1 MQTNQ
6 PNRAKRF
13 RIIVF
18 ATVIAFI
25 VVIFGAWIIT
35 SAIKSAEK
43 SRQQEIAA
51 TEESKEEKT
60 NKTETKAEN
69 KTEAKSEAKSEA
81 KTSEKTNNQGQT
93 NKISTASPADQYQNN
108 KSTATSNTA
117 NGTATSTTK
126 AASDLPSTGPEDLV
140 FTAILAGVAVYLVC
154 LNLNRKKSVA

>member
-18 ATVIAFI
+18 ATIIALI
-25 VVIFGAWIIT
+25 VVVFGAWIIT

-43 SRQQEIAA
+43 SRQQKIDT
-51 TEESKEEKT
+51 TEESKEEKA

-69 KTEAKSEAKSEA
+69 KTEAKTEAKS
-81 KTSEKTNNQGQT
+81 SEKTNNQGQT
-93 NKISTASPADQYQNN
+93 NKISAASPADQYQNN
-108 KSTATSNTA
+108 KTTTTSNTT
-117 NGTATSTTK
+117 NGTTK

-140 FTAILAGVAVYLVC
+140 FTAILAGVAVYLIC
-154 LNLNRKKSVA
+154 LNLNHKKSAA

>member
-18 ATVIAFI
+18 ATIIALI
-25 VVIFGAWIIT
+25 VVVFGAWIIT

-60 NKTETKAEN
+60 NKNETKAEN
-69 KTEAKSEAKSEA
+69 KTEAKTEAKS
-81 KTSEKTNNQGQT
+81 SEKTNNQGQT

-108 KSTATSNTA
+108 KTTTTSNATSGA
-117 NGTATSTTK
+117 TK

-154 LNLNRKKSVA
+154 LNLNHKKSVA

>member
-18 ATVIAFI
+18 ATIIAFI

-69 KTEAKSEAKSEA
+69 KTEAKSEAKS
-81 KTSEKTNNQGQT
+81 SEKTNNQGQT
-93 NKISTASPADQYQNN
+93 NKISTTSPADQYQNN
-108 KSTATSNTA
+108 KTTATSNTT
-117 NGTATSTTK
+117 NGATK
-126 AASDLPSTGPEDLV
+126 ATSDLPSTGPEDLV

-154 LNLNRKKSVA
+154 LNLNHKKSVA

>member
-1 MQTNQ
+1 MQTSQ

-18 ATVIAFI
+18 ATIIAFI

-69 KTEAKSEAKSEA
+69 KTEAKTEAKS
-81 KTSEKTNNQGQT
+81 SEKTNNQGQT
-93 NKISTASPADQYQNN
+93 NKISTTSPADQYQNN
-108 KSTATSNTA
+108 KTTTTSNTT
-117 NGTATSTTK
+117 NGTTK

-140 FTAILAGVAVYLVC
+140 FTAILAGAAVYLVC
-154 LNLNRKKSVA
+154 LNLSHKKSVA

>member
-18 ATVIAFI
+18 ATIIALI
-25 VVIFGAWIIT
+25 VVVFGAWIIT

-43 SRQQEIAA
+43 SRQQEITA

-69 KTEAKSEAKSEA
+69 KTEVKSEAKSEA
-81 KTSEKTNNQGQT
+81 KSSEKTNNQGQT

-108 KSTATSNTA
+108 KSTSTSN
-117 NGTATSTTK
+117 ATSTTK

>member
-18 ATVIAFI
+18 ATIIALI
-25 VVIFGAWIIT
+25 VVVFGAWIIT

-69 KTEAKSEAKSEA
+69 KTEAKTEAKS
-81 KTSEKTNNQGQT
+81 SEKTNNQGQA

-108 KSTATSNTA
+108 KTTTTSNT
-117 NGTATSTTK
+117 TSGATK

-154 LNLNRKKSVA
+154 LNLNHKKSVA

>member
-18 ATVIAFI
+18 ATIIALI
-25 VVIFGAWIIT
+25 VVVFGAWIIT

-51 TEESKEEKT
+51 TEESKEEKA

-69 KTEAKSEAKSEA
+69 KTEAKSEAKS
-81 KTSEKTNNQGQT
+81 SEKTNNQGQT

-108 KSTATSNTA
+108 KTTTTSNTT
-117 NGTATSTTK
+117 NGTTK

-154 LNLNRKKSVA
+154 LNLNHKKSVA

>member
-18 ATVIAFI
+18 ATIIALI
-25 VVIFGAWIIT
+25 VVVFGAWIIT

-51 TEESKEEKT
+51 TEESKEDKT

-69 KTEAKSEAKSEA
+69 KTEAKTEAKS
-81 KTSEKTNNQGQT
+81 SEKTNNQGQT

-108 KSTATSNTA
+108 KTTTTSNTT
-117 NGTATSTTK
+117 NGATKT
-126 AASDLPSTGPEDLV
+126 ASDLPSTGPEDLV

-154 LNLNRKKSVA
+154 LNLNHKKSVA

>member
-18 ATVIAFI
+18 ATIIALI
-25 VVIFGAWIIT
+25 VVVFGAWIIT

-60 NKTETKAEN
+60 NKTEAKAEN
-69 KTEAKSEAKSEA
+69 KTEAKSEAKS
-81 KTSEKTNNQGQT
+81 SEKTNNQGQN

-108 KSTATSNTA
+108 KTTTTSNTT
-117 NGTATSTTK
+117 NGTTK
-126 AASDLPSTGPEDLV
+126 AASDLPSTGPEDLI

-154 LNLNRKKSVA
+154 LNLNHKKSVA

>member
-18 ATVIAFI
+18 ATIIAFI

-69 KTEAKSEAKSEA
+69 KTEAKSESKS
-81 KTSEKTNNQGQT
+81 SEKTNNQGQN

-108 KSTATSNTA
+108 KTTATSNTT
-117 NGTATSTTK
+117 NGTTK

-140 FTAILAGVAVYLVC
+140 FTAFLAGVAVYLVC
-154 LNLNRKKSVA
+154 LNLNHKKSVA

>member
-18 ATVIAFI
+18 ATIIAFI

-43 SRQQEIAA
+43 SRQQEITA

-69 KTEAKSEAKSEA
+69 KTEAKSEAKS
-81 KTSEKTNNQGQT
+81 SEKTNNQGQT
-93 NKISTASPADQYQNN
+93 NKVSTASPADQYQNN
-108 KSTATSNTA
+108 KTTTTSNTT
-117 NGTATSTTK
+117 NGTTK

-154 LNLNRKKSVA
+154 LNLNHKKSVA

>member
-18 ATVIAFI
+18 ATIIAFI

-35 SAIKSAEK
+35 SAIKSTEK

-69 KTEAKSEAKSEA
+69 KTEAKSEAKS
-81 KTSEKTNNQGQT
+81 SEKTNNQGQT
-93 NKISTASPADQYQNN
+93 NKISTTSPADQYQNN
-108 KSTATSNTA
+108 KTTTTSNTA
-117 NGTATSTTK
+117 NGTAK

-154 LNLNRKKSVA
+154 LNLNHKKSVA

>member
-18 ATVIAFI
+18 ATIIAFI

-35 SAIKSAEK
+35 SAIKSTEK

-69 KTEAKSEAKSEA
+69 KTEAKSEAKS
-81 KTSEKTNNQGQT
+81 SEKTNNQGQT
-93 NKISTASPADQYQNN
+93 NKISTTSPADQYQNN
-108 KSTATSNTA
+108 KSTSTSN
-117 NGTATSTTK
+117 ATSTTK

-154 LNLNRKKSVA
+154 LNLNRKKTVA

>member
-51 TEESKEEKT
+51 TEESKDDKT

-69 KTEAKSEAKSEA
+69 KTEAKSEAKS
-81 KTSEKTNNQGQT
+81 SEKTNNQGQT

-108 KSTATSNTA
+108 KSTTTSNTT
-117 NGTATSTTK
+117 NGATK

-154 LNLNRKKSVA
+154 LNLNHKKSVA

>member
-18 ATVIAFI
+18 ATIIALI
-25 VVIFGAWIIT
+25 VVVFGAWIIT

-43 SRQQEIAA
+43 SRQQEIAT

-69 KTEAKSEAKSEA
+69 KTEAKSEAKS
-81 KTSEKTNNQGQT
+81 SEKTNNQGQT

-108 KSTATSNTA
+108 KTTTTSNTA
-117 NGTATSTTK
+117 NGTTK

>member
-18 ATVIAFI
+18 ATIIALI
-25 VVIFGAWIIT
+25 VVVFGAWIIT

-51 TEESKEEKT
+51 TEESKDDKT

-69 KTEAKSEAKSEA
+69 KTEAKSEAKS
-81 KTSEKTNNQGQT
+81 SEKTNNQGQA

-108 KSTATSNTA
+108 KTTTTSNT
-117 NGTATSTTK
+117 TSGATK

>member
-18 ATVIAFI
+18 ATIIAFI

-69 KTEAKSEAKSEA
+69 KTEAKTEAKS
-81 KTSEKTNNQGQT
+81 SEKTNNQGQT
-93 NKISTASPADQYQNN
+93 NKISTTSPADQYQNN
-108 KSTATSNTA
+108 KTTTTSNTA
-117 NGTATSTTK
+117 NGTAK

-154 LNLNRKKSVA
+154 LNLNHKKSVA

>member
-18 ATVIAFI
+18 ATIIAFI

-43 SRQQEIAA
+43 SRQQEITA

-60 NKTETKAEN
+60 NKTEAKSEN
-69 KTEAKSEAKSEA
+69 KTEAKSEAKS
-81 KTSEKTNNQGQT
+81 SEKTNNQGQT
-93 NKISTASPADQYQNN
+93 NKISTTSPADQYQNN
-108 KSTATSNTA
+108 KTTATSNTT
-117 NGTATSTTK
+117 NGATK
-126 AASDLPSTGPEDLV
+126 ATSDLPSTGPEDLV
-140 FTAILAGVAVYLVC
+140 FTALLAGVAVYLVC
-154 LNLNRKKSVA
+154 LNLNHKKSVA

>member
-51 TEESKEEKT
+51 TEEPKEEKT

-69 KTEAKSEAKSEA
+69 KTEVKTEAKS
-81 KTSEKTNNQGQT
+81 SEKTNNQGQT

-108 KSTATSNTA
+108 KTTTTSNATSGA
-117 NGTATSTTK
+117 TK

-154 LNLNRKKSVA
+154 LNLNHKKSVA

>member
-18 ATVIAFI
+18 ATIIAFI

-51 TEESKEEKT
+51 AEESKEEKT

-69 KTEAKSEAKSEA
+69 KTESKSEAKS
-81 KTSEKTNNQGQT
+81 SEKTNNQGQT
-93 NKISTASPADQYQNN
+93 NKISTTSPADQYQNN
-108 KSTATSNTA
+108 KTTTTSNTT
-117 NGTATSTTK
+117 NGATK

-154 LNLNRKKSVA
+154 LNLNHKKSVA

>member
-18 ATVIAFI
+18 ATIIAFI

-51 TEESKEEKT
+51 TEESKDDKT

-69 KTEAKSEAKSEA
+69 KTEAKSEAKS
-81 KTSEKTNNQGQT
+81 SEKTNNQGQT
-93 NKISTASPADQYQNN
+93 NKISATSPADQYQNN
-108 KSTATSNTA
+108 KTTTTSNTT
-117 NGTATSTTK
+117 NGATK
-126 AASDLPSTGPEDLV
+126 ATSDLPSTGPEDLV
-140 FTAILAGVAVYLVC
+140 FTALLAGVAVYLVC
-154 LNLNRKKSVA
+154 LNLNHKKSVA

>member
-18 ATVIAFI
+18 ATIIAFI

-43 SRQQEIAA
+43 SRQQEITA

-69 KTEAKSEAKSEA
+69 KTEAKTEAKS
-81 KTSEKTNNQGQT
+81 SEKTNNQGQN

-108 KSTATSNTA
+108 KTTTTSNTT
-117 NGTATSTTK
+117 NGATK

-154 LNLNRKKSVA
+154 LNLNHKKSVA

>member
-18 ATVIAFI
+18 ATIIALI
-25 VVIFGAWIIT
+25 VVVFGAWIIT

-69 KTEAKSEAKSEA
+69 KTETKTEAKS
-81 KTSEKTNNQGQT
+81 SEKINNQGQT

-108 KSTATSNTA
+108 KSTATSNTT
-117 NGTATSTTK
+117 NGATK

-154 LNLNRKKSVA
+154 LNLNHKKSVA

>member
-69 KTEAKSEAKSEA
+69 KTEAKSEAKS
-81 KTSEKTNNQGQT
+81 SEKTNNQGQT
-93 NKISTASPADQYQNN
+93 NKISTTSPADQYQNN
-108 KSTATSNTA
+108 KTTTTSNTT
-117 NGTATSTTK
+117 NGATK
-126 AASDLPSTGPEDLV
+126 ATSDLPSTGPEDLV

-154 LNLNRKKSVA
+154 LNLNHKKSVA

>member
-69 KTEAKSEAKSEA
+69 KTEAKSEAKS
-81 KTSEKTNNQGQT
+81 SEKTNNQGQT
-93 NKISTASPADQYQNN
+93 NKISTTSPADQYQNN
-108 KSTATSNTA
+108 KTTTTSNTT
-117 NGTATSTTK
+117 NGATKVT
-126 AASDLPSTGPEDLV
+126 SDLPSTGPEDLV

-154 LNLNRKKSVA
+154 LNLSHKKSVA

>member
-18 ATVIAFI
+18 ATIIAFI

-43 SRQQEIAA
+43 SRQQEITA

-69 KTEAKSEAKSEA
+69 KTEAKTEAKS
-81 KTSEKTNNQGQT
+81 SEKTNNQGQN

-108 KSTATSNTA
+108 KTTTTSNTT
-117 NGTATSTTK
+117 NGTTK
-126 AASDLPSTGPEDLV
+126 AASDLPSTGPEDLI

-154 LNLNRKKSVA
+154 LNLNHKNSVA

>member
-18 ATVIAFI
+18 ATIIALI
-25 VVIFGAWIIT
+25 VVVFGAWIIT

-69 KTEAKSEAKSEA
+69 KTEAKSEAKS
-81 KTSEKTNNQGQT
+81 SEKTNNQGQT
-93 NKISTASPADQYQNN
+93 NKISTTSPADQYQNN
-108 KSTATSNTA
+108 KTTTTSNTT
-117 NGTATSTTK
+117 NGATK
-126 AASDLPSTGPEDLV
+126 ATSDLPSTGPEDLV
-140 FTAILAGVAVYLVC
+140 FTALLAGVAVYLVC
-154 LNLNRKKSVA
+154 LSLNHKKSVV

>member
-51 TEESKEEKT
+51 AEESKEEKT

-69 KTEAKSEAKSEA
+69 KTESKSEAKS
-81 KTSEKTNNQGQT
+81 SEKTNNQGQT
-93 NKISTASPADQYQNN
+93 NKISATSPADQYQNN
-108 KSTATSNTA
+108 KTTTTSNTA
-117 NGTATSTTK
+117 NGATK

-140 FTAILAGVAVYLVC
+140 FTALLAGVAVYLVC
-154 LNLNRKKSVA
+154 LNLNHKKSVA

>member
-18 ATVIAFI
+18 ATIIALI
-25 VVIFGAWIIT
+25 VVVFGAWIIT

-69 KTEAKSEAKSEA
+69 KTEAKSEAKS
-81 KTSEKTNNQGQT
+81 SEKVNNQGQT

-108 KSTATSNTA
+108 KTTTTSNTT
-117 NGTATSTTK
+117 NGATK
-126 AASDLPSTGPEDLV
+126 ATSDLPSTGPEDLV
-140 FTAILAGVAVYLVC
+140 FTALLAGVAVYLVC
-154 LNLNRKKSVA
+154 LNLNHKKSVA

>member
-18 ATVIAFI
+18 ATIIAFI

-43 SRQQEIAA
+43 SRQQEIA
-51 TEESKEEKT
+51 TEGTKEEKT

-69 KTEAKSEAKSEA
+69 KTEAKSEAKS
-81 KTSEKTNNQGQT
+81 SEKTNNQGQT
-93 NKISTASPADQYQNN
+93 DKISTASPADQYQNN
-108 KSTATSNTA
+108 KTTATSNTT
-117 NGTATSTTK
+117 NGTTKTT
-126 AASDLPSTGPEDLV
+126 SDLPSTGPEDLV
-140 FTAILAGVAVYLVC
+140 FTALLAGVAVYLVC

>member
-18 ATVIAFI
+18 ATIIAFI

-35 SAIKSAEK
+35 SAIKSVEK
-43 SRQQEIAA
+43 SRQQEITA

-69 KTEAKSEAKSEA
+69 KTEAKTEAKS
-81 KTSEKTNNQGQT
+81 SEKTNNQGQN

-108 KSTATSNTA
+108 KTTTTSNTT
-117 NGTATSTTK
+117 NGATK

-154 LNLNRKKSVA
+154 LNLNHKKSVA

>member
-18 ATVIAFI
+18 ATIIAFI

-51 TEESKEEKT
+51 TEETKEEKT

-69 KTEAKSEAKSEA
+69 KTEAKSEAKS
-81 KTSEKTNNQGQT
+81 SEKANNQGQT
-93 NKISTASPADQYQNN
+93 NKTSTTSPADQYQNN
-108 KSTATSNTA
+108 KTTTTSNTT
-117 NGTATSTTK
+117 NGATK
-126 AASDLPSTGPEDLV
+126 ATSDLPSTGPEDLV
-140 FTAILAGVAVYLVC
+140 FTAILAGVAIYLVC
-154 LNLNRKKSVA
+154 LNLNHKKSVA

>member
-18 ATVIAFI
+18 ATIIALI
-25 VVIFGAWIIT
+25 VVVFGAWIIT

-69 KTEAKSEAKSEA
+69 KTEAKSEAKS
-81 KTSEKTNNQGQT
+81 SEKTNNQGQN
-93 NKISTASPADQYQNN
+93 NKISTTSPADQYQNN
-108 KSTATSNTA
+108 KSTSTSN
-117 NGTATSTTK
+117 ATSTTK

-154 LNLNRKKSVA
+154 LNLNHKKSVA

>member
-51 TEESKEEKT
+51 AEESKEEKT

-69 KTEAKSEAKSEA
+69 KTESKSEAKS
-81 KTSEKTNNQGQT
+81 SEKTNNQGQT
-93 NKISTASPADQYQNN
+93 NKISTTSPADQYQNN
-108 KSTATSNTA
+108 KTTTTSNTT
-117 NGTATSTTK
+117 NGATK

-154 LNLNRKKSVA
+154 LNLNHKKSVA

>member
-18 ATVIAFI
+18 ATIIAFI

-69 KTEAKSEAKSEA
+69 KTEAKTEAKS
-81 KTSEKTNNQGQT
+81 SEKTNNQGQT

-108 KSTATSNTA
+108 KTTTTSNTT
-117 NGTATSTTK
+117 NGTTK

-154 LNLNRKKSVA
+154 LNLSHKKSVA

>member
-18 ATVIAFI
+18 ATIIAFI

-51 TEESKEEKT
+51 TEESK
-60 NKTETKAEN
+60 AEN
-69 KTEAKSEAKSEA
+69 KTEAKSEAKS
-81 KTSEKTNNQGQT
+81 SEKTNNQGQT
-93 NKISTASPADQYQNN
+93 NKISTTSPADQYQNN
-108 KSTATSNTA
+108 KSTTTSNTT
-117 NGTATSTTK
+117 NGATK
-126 AASDLPSTGPEDLV
+126 ATSDLPSTGPEDLV

-154 LNLNRKKSVA
+154 LNLNHKKSVA

>member
-18 ATVIAFI
+18 ATIIAFI

-60 NKTETKAEN
+60 NKTEA
-69 KTEAKSEAKSEA
+69 KTEAKS
-81 KTSEKTNNQGQT
+81 SEKTNNQGQT

-154 LNLNRKKSVA
+154 LNLNHKKSVA

>member
-18 ATVIAFI
+18 ATIIAFI

-69 KTEAKSEAKSEA
+69 KTEAKSEAKS
-81 KTSEKTNNQGQT
+81 SEKTNNQGQT

-108 KSTATSNTA
+108 KTTTTSNTT
-117 NGTATSTTK
+117 NGTTK

-140 FTAILAGVAVYLVC
+140 FTALLAGVAVYLVC
-154 LNLNRKKSVA
+154 LNLNHKKSVA

>member
-18 ATVIAFI
+18 ATIIAFI

-69 KTEAKSEAKSEA
+69 KTEAKSEAKS
-81 KTSEKTNNQGQT
+81 SEKTNNQGQT

-108 KSTATSNTA
+108 KTTTTSN
-117 NGTATSTTK
+117 ATNSTTK

-140 FTAILAGVAVYLVC
+140 FTAILAGVAVYLIC
-154 LNLNRKKSVA
+154 LNLNHKKSVA